1 MSTEI
6 KSPTFPESV
15 ADGTIANWVK
25 KEGDQVKQDEVIA
38 EIETDKVVLEVVAP
52 FDGKISKVLKPA
64 GETVLSAELIAEFEK
79 ESLSEE
85 LEATTVEPSEK
96 VEEIAEVVVTEEAKQ
111 EVEIENQHEHL
122 SDRNGPAVKKLLKEH
137 DLNPDDIASSGK
149 GGRVTKADVINHL
162 DQPSKEIVQQEIE
175 QHSANQAQANS
186 SERIEER
193 VPMSRLRS
201 TIANRLLTVKQETA
215 MLTTFNEVDLKRI
228 KDLRAKY
235 GKNFEE
241 EHGVKLG
248 FMGFFVLASVQAL
261 KKFPLVNA
269 SIDGTDIVYH
279 GYQDVG
285 VAVSTERGLVVPV
298 IRDAGNLKITDV
310 ERSILDYS
318 DKARS
323 GKLSISEM
331 QGGTFTIS
339 NGGVFGS
346 LLSTPILNAP
356 QTAILGMHSI
366 QDRPVAID
374 GEIVIRP
381 MMYLALSYDHR
392 LLDGKDA
399 VSFLIAIK
407 DQLESPEKLLLN
419 L

>member
-1 MSTEI
+1 MSIEI

-25 KEGDQVKQDEVIA
+25 KEGEPVKQDEVIA

-52 FDGKISKVLKPA
+52 FDGVISRVLKPA
-64 GETVLSAELIAEFEK
+64 GEIVLSAELIAEFKEESHDKKLTEK
-79 ESLSEE
+79 DTLVDSEAKKVES
-85 LEATTVEPSEK
+85 VQPSEVK
-96 VEEIAEVVVTEEAKQ
+96 TKA
-111 EVEIENQHEHL
+111 
-122 SDRNGPAVKKLLKEH
+122 NGPAVKKLLKEH
-137 DLNPDDIASSGK
+137 NLDEASIDGSGK
-149 GGRVTKADVINHL
+149 DGRLTKADVVNHL
-162 DQPSKEIVQQEIE
+162 DESLEGKTEGMIAKEI
-175 QHSANQAQANS
+175 HSPSPVPIPVFSADRS
-186 SERIEER
+186 EER

-201 TIANRLLTVKQETA
+201 TIANRLLSVKQETA
-215 MLTTFNEVDLKRI
+215 MLTTFNEVDLKPI
-228 KDLRAKY
+228 KDLRSKY
-235 GKNFEE
+235 GEDFFA

-248 FMGFFVLASVQAL
+248 FMGFFVLAAVQAL
-261 KKFPLVNA
+261 KKFPVVNA
-269 SIDGTDIVYH
+269 SIDGSDIVYH

-298 IRDAGNLKITDV
+298 IRDADSLRIPDV
-310 ERSILDYS
+310 EKSILDYS
-318 DKARS
+318 EKAKN
-323 GKLSISEM
+323 GKLSIAEM

-356 QTAILGMHSI
+356 QTAILGMHTI

-374 GEIVIRP
+374 GEVVIRP

-392 LLDGKDA
+392 LLDGKEA
-399 VSFLIAIK
+399 VTFLITIK

>member
-1 MSTEI
+1 MPIEI

-25 KEGDQVKQDEVIA
+25 KEGESVKQDEVIA

-52 FDGKISKVLKPA
+52 FDGIISKVLKPA
-64 GETVLSAELIAEFEK
+64 GEVVLSAELIAEFEQGGQPEGDIQSSADDVSEISNEGK
-79 ESLSEE
+79 AESIKPNVNQS
-85 LEATTVEPSEK
+85 K
-96 VEEIAEVVVTEEAKQ
+96 V
-111 EVEIENQHEHL
+111 
-122 SDRNGPAVKKLLKEH
+122 NGPAVKKLLKEH
-137 DLNPDDIASSGK
+137 DLDEDSIDGSGK
-149 GGRVTKADVINHL
+149 DGRITKADIVNHL
-162 DQPSKEIVQQEIE
+162 EESSKDSQIKQSINAPSPAPISHPVIE
-175 QHSANQAQANS
+175 TD
-186 SERIEER
+186 RLEER

-201 TIANRLLTVKQETA
+201 TIANRLLSVKQETA
-215 MLTTFNEVDLKRI
+215 MLTTFNEVDLKPI

-235 GKNFEE
+235 GEDFYA

-248 FMGFFVLASVQAL
+248 FMGFFVLAAVQAL
-261 KKFPLVNA
+261 KKFPVVNA
-269 SIDGTDIVYH
+269 SIDGSDIVYH

-298 IRDAGNLKITDV
+298 IRDADNLRLADV
-310 ERSILDYS
+310 EKSILDYS
-318 DKARS
+318 DKAKN
-323 GKLSISEM
+323 GKLSIAEM

-356 QTAILGMHSI
+356 QTAILGMHTI

-392 LLDGKDA
+392 LLDGKEA
-399 VSFLIAIK
+399 VAFLIAIK

>member
-1 MSTEI
+1 MSIEI

-25 KEGDQVKQDEVIA
+25 KEGELVKQDEVIA

-52 FDGKISKVLKPA
+52 FDGVISKVLKPA
-64 GETVLSAELIAEFEK
+64 GEIVLSAELIAEFEERDQVK
-79 ESLSEE
+79 TITEKDTPADSE
-85 LEATTVEPSEK
+85 LNKVDRIQSSEVK
-96 VEEIAEVVVTEEAKQ
+96 TKA
-111 EVEIENQHEHL
+111 
-122 SDRNGPAVKKLLKEH
+122 NGPAVKKLLKEH
-137 DLNPDDIASSGK
+137 DLDEKSIDGSGK
-149 GGRVTKADVINHL
+149 DGRITKADVVNHL
-162 DQPSKEIVQQEIE
+162 DESIEGKTETKTMKEI
-175 QHSANQAQANS
+175 HSPASVSAVAS
-186 SERIEER
+186 SDDRLEER

-201 TIANRLLTVKQETA
+201 TIANRLLSVKQETA
-215 MLTTFNEVDLKRI
+215 MLTTFNEVDLKPI

-235 GKNFEE
+235 GEDFFA

-248 FMGFFVLASVQAL
+248 FMGFFVLAAVQAL
-261 KKFPLVNA
+261 KKFPVVNA
-269 SIDGTDIVYH
+269 SIDGSDIVYH

-298 IRDAGNLKITDV
+298 IRDADSLRIPDV
-310 ERSILDYS
+310 EKSILDYS
-318 DKARS
+318 DKAKN
-323 GKLSISEM
+323 GKLSIAEM

-356 QTAILGMHSI
+356 QTAILGMHTI
-366 QDRPVAID
+366 QDRPVAMD
-374 GEIVIRP
+374 GEVVIRP

-392 LLDGKDA
+392 LLDGKEA
-399 VSFLIAIK
+399 VAFLIAIK

>member
-1 MSTEI
+1 MSIEI

-15 ADGTIANWVK
+15 ADGTIANWVR
-25 KEGDQVKQDEVIA
+25 KEGELVKQDEVIA

-52 FDGKISKVLKPA
+52 FDGVISKVLKPA
-64 GETVLSAELIAEFEK
+64 GEIVLSAELIAEFEERDQVK
-79 ESLSEE
+79 
-85 LEATTVEPSEK
+85 TTTEKDTPADSKLNKVDSIQPSK
-96 VEEIAEVVVTEEAKQ
+96 VKTKA
-111 EVEIENQHEHL
+111 
-122 SDRNGPAVKKLLKEH
+122 NGPAVKKLLKEH
-137 DLNPDDIASSGK
+137 DLDEKSIDGSGK
-149 GGRVTKADVINHL
+149 DGRITKADVVNHL
-162 DQPSKEIVQQEIE
+162 DESIEGKTETKTMKEI
-175 QHSANQAQANS
+175 HSPASVSVVAS
-186 SERIEER
+186 SADRLEER

-201 TIANRLLTVKQETA
+201 TIANRLLSVKQETA
-215 MLTTFNEVDLKRI
+215 MLTTFNEVDLKPI
-228 KDLRAKY
+228 KDLRSKY
-235 GKNFEE
+235 GEDFFA

-248 FMGFFVLASVQAL
+248 FMGFFVLAAVQAL
-261 KKFPLVNA
+261 KKFPVVNA
-269 SIDGTDIVYH
+269 SIDGSDIVYH

-298 IRDAGNLKITDV
+298 IRDADSLRIPDV
-310 ERSILDYS
+310 EKSILDYS
-318 DKARS
+318 DKAKN
-323 GKLSISEM
+323 GKLSIAEM

-356 QTAILGMHSI
+356 QTAILGMHTI

-374 GEIVIRP
+374 GEVVIRP

-392 LLDGKDA
+392 LLDGKEA
-399 VSFLIAIK
+399 VAFLIAIK

>member
-1 MSTEI
+1 MSIEI

-25 KEGDQVKQDEVIA
+25 KEGELVKQDEVIA

-52 FDGKISKVLKPA
+52 FDGVISKVLKPA
-64 GETVLSAELIAEFEK
+64 GEIVLSAELIAEFEERDQVK
-79 ESLSEE
+79 TITEKDTPADSE
-85 LEATTVEPSEK
+85 LNKVDSIQPSK
-96 VEEIAEVVVTEEAKQ
+96 VKTKA
-111 EVEIENQHEHL
+111 
-122 SDRNGPAVKKLLKEH
+122 NGPAVKKLLKEH
-137 DLNPDDIASSGK
+137 DLDEKSIDGSGK
-149 GGRVTKADVINHL
+149 DGRITKADVVNHL
-162 DQPSKEIVQQEIE
+162 DELIEGKTETKTVKEIHAPASV
-175 QHSANQAQANS
+175 SAVAS
-186 SERIEER
+186 SADRLEER

-201 TIANRLLTVKQETA
+201 TIANRLLSVKQETA
-215 MLTTFNEVDLKRI
+215 MLTTFNEVDLKPI

-235 GKNFEE
+235 GEDFFA

-248 FMGFFVLASVQAL
+248 FMGFFVLAAVQAL
-261 KKFPLVNA
+261 KKFPVVNA
-269 SIDGTDIVYH
+269 SIDGSDIVYH

-298 IRDAGNLKITDV
+298 IRDADSLRIPDV
-310 ERSILDYS
+310 EKSILDYS
-318 DKARS
+318 DKAKN
-323 GKLSISEM
+323 GKLSIAEM

-356 QTAILGMHSI
+356 QTAILGMHTI

-374 GEIVIRP
+374 GEVVIRP

-392 LLDGKDA
+392 LLDGKEA
-399 VSFLIAIK
+399 VAFLIAIK

>member
-1 MSTEI
+1 MATEV

-25 KEGDQVKQDEVIA
+25 KEGEKVQQDEVIA

-52 FDGKISKVLKPA
+52 FDGVISKIHKPA
-64 GETVLSAELIAEFEK
+64 GEIVQSAELIAEFEK
-79 ESLSEE
+79 VSDHSADNEE
-85 LEATTVEPSEK
+85 EQHPEPTLKTEVAPEPIAPKEEEK
-96 VEEIAEVVVTEEAKQ
+96 
-111 EVEIENQHEHL
+111 L
-122 SDRNGPAVKKLLKEH
+122 NGPAATRLLKENN
-137 DLNPDDIASSGK
+137 LASDDVVASGK
-149 GGRVTKADVINHL
+149 GGRVTKADVVNHL
-162 DQPSKEIVQQEIE
+162 SESSSKAPQKKEVIGIQPSQTG
-175 QHSANQAQANS
+175 
-186 SERIEER
+186 RDEER
-193 VPMSRLRS
+193 VPMSRLRA
-201 TIANRLLTVKQETA
+201 TIAKRLLSVKQETA
-215 MLTTFNEVDLKRI
+215 MLTTFNEVDMQPI

-235 GKNFEE
+235 GKEFEE

-269 SIDGTDIVYH
+269 SIDGNDIVYH

-298 IRDAGNLKITDV
+298 IRDADNLTMAQV
-310 ERSILDYS
+310 EQSILEYAG
-318 DKARS
+318 KARD
-323 GKLSISEM
+323 GKLGINDM

-339 NGGVFGS
+339 NGGIYGN

-356 QTAILGMHSI
+356 QTAILGMHKI
-366 QDRPVAID
+366 QDRPVALD
-374 GEIVIRP
+374 GEVVIRP
-381 MMYLALSYDHR
+381 MMYLAMSYDHR
-392 LLDGKDA
+392 LLDGKEA

-407 DQLESPEKLLLN
+407 DQLESPERLLLN

>member
-1 MSTEI
+1 MSIEI

-25 KEGDQVKQDEVIA
+25 KEGELVKQDEVIA

-52 FDGKISKVLKPA
+52 FDGVISKVLKPA
-64 GETVLSAELIAEFEK
+64 GEIVLSAELIAEFEERDQVK
-79 ESLSEE
+79 
-85 LEATTVEPSEK
+85 TTTEKDTPADSKLNKVDSIQPSK
-96 VEEIAEVVVTEEAKQ
+96 VKTKA
-111 EVEIENQHEHL
+111 
-122 SDRNGPAVKKLLKEH
+122 NGPAVKKLLKEH
-137 DLNPDDIASSGK
+137 DLDEKSIDGSGK
-149 GGRVTKADVINHL
+149 DGRITKADVVNHL
-162 DQPSKEIVQQEIE
+162 DESIEGKTETKTMKEI
-175 QHSANQAQANS
+175 HSPASVSAVAS
-186 SERIEER
+186 SADRLEER

-201 TIANRLLTVKQETA
+201 TIANRLLSVKQETA
-215 MLTTFNEVDLKRI
+215 MLTTFNEVDLKPI
-228 KDLRAKY
+228 KDLRSKY
-235 GKNFEE
+235 GEDFFA

-248 FMGFFVLASVQAL
+248 FMGFFVLAAVQAL
-261 KKFPLVNA
+261 KKFPVVNA
-269 SIDGTDIVYH
+269 SIDGSDIVYH

-298 IRDAGNLKITDV
+298 IRDADSLRIPDV
-310 ERSILDYS
+310 EKSILDYS
-318 DKARS
+318 DKAKN
-323 GKLSISEM
+323 GKLSIAEM

-356 QTAILGMHSI
+356 QTAILGMHTI

-374 GEIVIRP
+374 GEVVIRP

-392 LLDGKDA
+392 LLDGKEA
-399 VSFLIAIK
+399 VAFLIAIK

>member
-1 MSTEI
+1 MSIEI

-25 KEGDQVKQDEVIA
+25 KEGESVKQDEVIA

-52 FDGKISKVLKPA
+52 FDGIISKVLKPA
-64 GETVLSAELIAEFEK
+64 GEVVLSAELIAEFEQGDQPEDDIQSSADDVSEIRNEGK
-79 ESLSEE
+79 AES
-85 LEATTVEPSEK
+85 TKPNV
-96 VEEIAEVVVTEEAKQ
+96 
-111 EVEIENQHEHL
+111 NQ
-122 SDRNGPAVKKLLKEH
+122 SKANGPAVKKLLKEH
-137 DLNPDDIASSGK
+137 DLDEDRIDGSGK
-149 GGRVTKADVINHL
+149 DGRITKADIVNHL
-162 DQPSKEIVQQEIE
+162 DEPLEDKKTTKQNDSPALETSTD
-175 QHSANQAQANS
+175 
-186 SERIEER
+186 RLEER

-201 TIANRLLTVKQETA
+201 TIANRLLSVKQETA
-215 MLTTFNEVDLKRI
+215 MLTTFNEVNLKPI
-228 KDLRAKY
+228 KDLRAKF
-235 GKNFEE
+235 GEE
-241 EHGVKLG
+241 FFTEHGVKLG
-248 FMGFFVLASVQAL
+248 FMGFFVLAAVQAL
-261 KKFPLVNA
+261 KKFPVVNA
-269 SIDGTDIVYH
+269 SIDGSDIVYH

-298 IRDAGNLKITDV
+298 IRDADNLRLADV
-310 ERSILDYS
+310 EKSILDYS
-318 DKARS
+318 DKAKS
-323 GKLSISEM
+323 GKLSIAEM

-356 QTAILGMHSI
+356 QTAILGMHTI
-366 QDRPVAID
+366 QDRPVVID

-392 LLDGKDA
+392 LLDGKEA
-399 VSFLIAIK
+399 VAFLIAIK